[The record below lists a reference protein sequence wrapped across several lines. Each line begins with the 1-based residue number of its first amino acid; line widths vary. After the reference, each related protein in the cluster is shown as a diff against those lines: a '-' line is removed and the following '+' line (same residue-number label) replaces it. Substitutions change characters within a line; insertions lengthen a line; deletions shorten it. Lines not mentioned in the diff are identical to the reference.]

1 MKQCC
6 VENPITVMKRH
17 EMKYLLNAEQTA
29 CLRACLK
36 GHMEEDA
43 FGKTSIQ
50 SLYYDT
56 PDYRLIRYS
65 LEKPAPLLR
74 TGHTDLSGLSGAQAQ
89 GGPCGL

>member
-1 MKQCC
+1 MKTCC
-6 VENPITVMKRH
+6 VENPITVMKRR

-29 CLRACLK
+29 YIRKRLE
-36 GHMEEDA
+36 GHMKVDE

-65 LEKPAPLLR
+65 LEQPVS
-74 TGHTDLSGLSGAQAQ
+74 DQAVIR
-89 GGPCGL
+89 CIIV